1 MRIKY
6 SILFN
11 DFQKLISS
19 SLSTTITTKNA
30 IKFRNFYTNSRLAYN
45 DCFISSNKRFF
56 STSSNKGLLLNKI
69 TDLTAGS
76 ADNEELSK
84 QKSKSVV
91 AERGYFDT
99 HSFIKS
105 LMANGFTQ
113 QQAEQLC
120 VLFKDIVNYIAQDI
134 KKECVTKPGQVI
146 NFKMNKFH
154 VRKGYIFLKLRIWLF
169 NK

>member
-11 DFQKLISS
+11 NIKKLIDL

-30 IKFRNFYTNSRLAYN
+30 IKFRNLYTNSQLVYN
-45 DCFISSNKRFF
+45 DCVISSNKRCF
-56 STSSNKGLLLNKI
+56 STSSSKGLLLNKI
-69 TDLTAGS
+69 SDLTSGS

-84 QKSKSVV
+84 QKSKTVV

-105 LMANGFTQ
+105 LMVNGFTQ

-120 VLFKDIVNYIAQDI
+120 ALFKDIVNYIAQDI

-146 NFKMNKFH
+146 ICLF
-154 VRKGYIFLKLRIWLF
+154 ISKLH
-169 NK
+169 